1 MELEQ
6 SVDKLQKDLDELKTL
21 IGPRKPAP
29 VPAESRNTMSL
40 ATIGAMF
47 ISAVVLLYFG
57 AMLYVVATTEFPV
70 SQKDNVAGLLWTL
83 NTLAVGVVGYWVGSS
98 VGSNMKTQI
107 MENKK

>member
-1 MELEQ
+1 MDVNEKIDNIKIELE
-6 SVDKLQKDLDELKTL
+6 EIRRL
-21 IGPRKPAP
+21 IGAHKPVIAP
-29 VPAESRNTMSL
+29 QETKPSMSF

-98 VGSNMKTQI
+98 VGSNVKTQI